1 MKTRIAYMGVVL
13 LWSTTPLAIKW
24 SSEGVGF
31 LFAVTSRMSL
41 GLVGACVVLLVLK
54 QALPLNQRALK
65 TYLTSGLSIYLAMSG
80 VYWAAQYIPS
90 GWISVIFGLSP
101 IMTGA
106 MASIILKENALTPVK
121 LAGMLSG
128 LVGLMVI
135 FGNSY
140 YAGTKL
146 LIGVLIVLGST
157 VIHSLSS
164 VLIKSYEAKLS
175 GFASSAGGL
184 VVAMPLFLLT
194 CIIQGE
200 VIPDEM
206 TDKVFYAILYL
217 GLIASTFG
225 FALYYYILIRMEVGK
240 VSLITLITPV
250 CALVLGNLLNDEP
263 IGMSII
269 IGAAC
274 ISSGLLFYLFGQQLL
289 NKWIN

>member
-1 MKTRIAYMGVVL
+1 MKTHIAYMSVVL

-31 LFAVTSRMSL
+31 LFAVASRMSL
-41 GLVGACVVLLVLK
+41 GLAGACLVLLVLK
-54 QALPLNQRALK
+54 QVLPLNKRALK
-65 TYLTSGLSIYLAMSG
+65 TYFTSGVSIYLAMSG

-101 IMTGA
+101 IITGV
-106 MASIILKENALTPVK
+106 MAAIILKENALTPAK

-128 LVGLMVI
+128 LAGLIII

-140 YAGTKL
+140 YAGTKM
-146 LIGVLIVLGST
+146 LIGVLVVLACT

-164 VLIKSYEAKLS
+164 VLIKSYEAKLT

-184 VVAMPLFLLT
+184 LVAMPLFLLT
-194 CIIQGE
+194 CVLQGE
-200 VIPDEM
+200 AIPDEM

-225 FALYYYILIRMEVGK
+225 FALYYYILIRMDVEK
-240 VSLITLITPV
+240 VSLITLISPV

-263 IGMSII
+263 IGVSII
-269 IGAAC
+269 IGASC
-274 ISSGLLFYLFGQQLL
+274 ISSGLLFYLFGQQILS
-289 NKWIN
+289 KWLD

>member
-1 MKTRIAYMGVVL
+1 MKTRIAYMSVVL

-31 LFAVTSRMSL
+31 LFAVASRMSL
-41 GLVGACVVLLVLK
+41 GLAGACLVLLVLK
-54 QALPLNQRALK
+54 QVLPLNKRALK
-65 TYLTSGLSIYLAMSG
+65 TYFTSGVSIYLAMSG

-101 IMTGA
+101 IITGV
-106 MASIILKENALTPVK
+106 MAAIILKENALTPAK

-128 LVGLMVI
+128 LAGLIII
-135 FGNSY
+135 FCNSY
-140 YAGTKL
+140 YAGTKM
-146 LIGVLIVLGST
+146 LIGVLVVLACT

-164 VLIKSYEAKLS
+164 VLIKSYEAKLT

-184 VVAMPLFLLT
+184 LVAMPLFLLT
-194 CIIQGE
+194 CVLQGE
-200 VIPDEM
+200 AIPDEM

-225 FALYYYILIRMEVGK
+225 FALYYYILIRMDVEK
-240 VSLITLITPV
+240 VSLITLISPV

-263 IGMSII
+263 IGVSII
-269 IGAAC
+269 IGASC
-274 ISSGLLFYLFGQQLL
+274 ISSGLLFYLFGQQILS
-289 NKWIN
+289 KWLD

>member
-24 SSEGVGF
+24 SGEGVGF

-41 GLVGACVVLLVLK
+41 GLAGAGLVLLVLK
-54 QALPLNQRALK
+54 QVLPLNKRALK
-65 TYLTSGLSIYLAMSG
+65 TYLTSGVSIYLAMSG

-106 MASIILKENALTPVK
+106 MAAIILKENALTPAK

-128 LVGLMVI
+128 LAGLMVI

-140 YAGTKL
+140 YSGSKL
-146 LIGVLIVLGST
+146 LLGVLIVLGST

-164 VLIKSYEAKLS
+164 VLIKSYDAKLT

-184 VVAMPLFLLT
+184 LIAMPMFLLT
-194 CIIQGE
+194 CMIMG
-200 VIPDEM
+200 VAVPDEM
-206 TDKVFYAILYL
+206 TDKVLYAILYL

-225 FALYYYILIRMEVGK
+225 FALYYYILIRMDVGK
-240 VSLITLITPV
+240 VSLITLISPV
-250 CALVLGNLLNDEP
+250 CALVLGNVLND
-263 IGMSII
+263 
-269 IGAAC
+269 
-274 ISSGLLFYLFGQQLL
+274 
-289 NKWIN
+289 